1 MLFALWIKD
10 GLLLVT
16 DWGGREMSAL
26 NPRLDLRVL
35 GFTLG
40 LSFLTGIIFGILPA
54 LRATNLDL
62 TPALKDAG
70 RNSSGIGRSW
80 LSKSLV
86 VVQVSLSVLLLI
98 GAGLLIRT
106 LRNLQH
112 VDTGFNANNLLLF
125 KVEPSLLGYQDEKL
139 ADLYLRSFQSP

>member
-1 MLFALWIKD
+1 
-10 GLLLVT
+10 

-26 NPRLDLRVL
+26 EPQLDLRVL
-35 GFTLG
+35 AFTLG
-40 LSFLTGIIFGILPA
+40 LSFLTGLVFGILPA
-54 LRATNLDL
+54 IRTTDLDL
-62 TPALKDAG
+62 TPTLKDTG
-70 RNSSGIGRSW
+70 RSSSALGRSW

-112 VDTGFNANNLLLF
+112 VEIGFNPNNVLLF
-125 KVEPSLLGYQDEKL
+125 DVDPALIGYQDEKL
-139 ADLYLRSFQSP
+139 AALYDQA